1 MKRRVLPILILP
13 LLMMSSC
20 TPTEPQY
27 LESMDSFSH
36 TPRSTDDITYL
47 TDSVYVTFT
56 LSFSE
61 ELNKKGFSHLMV
73 LEKEHPNLLTEQAL
87 EEKNWLMDGKLKFRI
102 PLRNQDE
109 DEAFKTVYVMNHD
122 IRVDYAFLDGLI
134 PFADD

>member
-13 LLMMSSC
+13 LIMMSSC

-27 LESMDSFSH
+27 LESMDSYIH
-36 TPRSTDDITYL
+36 TPRSGGVITYL

-61 ELNKKGFSHLMV
+61 ELNKKGFSHLIV

-87 EEKNWLMDGKLKFRI
+87 EQQNWLMDGKLEFRI

-109 DEAFKTVYVMNHD
+109 EEAFKTVYVLNHD
-122 IRVDYAFLDGLI
+122 IRVDDAFLDGLAPI
-134 PFADD
+134 CDD

>member
-1 MKRRVLPILILP
+1 MKRALPILILP
-13 LLMMSSC
+13 LIMMSSC

-27 LESMDSFSH
+27 LESMDSYIH
-36 TPRSTDDITYL
+36 TPRSGGVITYL

-87 EEKNWLMDGKLKFRI
+87 EKQNLLGDGKLWFRI

-109 DEAFKTVYVMNHD
+109 EEAFKTVYVLNHD
-122 IRVDYAFLDGLI
+122 IRVDDAFLDGLA
-134 PFADD
+134 PFCDD

>member
-27 LESMDSFSH
+27 LESMDSYSH
-36 TPRSTDDITYL
+36 TPRSGGVITYL

-56 LSFSE
+56 LSFSG
-61 ELNKKGFSHLMV
+61 ELNEKGFSHLMV

-87 EEKNWLMDGKLKFRI
+87 EEQSWLGDGKLEFRI

-109 DEAFKTVYVMNHD
+109 DEAFKTVYVLNHD
-122 IRVDYAFLDGLI
+122 IRVDYAYLNGLAPI
-134 PFADD
+134 DDA

>member
-13 LLMMSSC
+13 LIMMSSC

-27 LESMDSFSH
+27 LESMDSYSH
-36 TPRSTDDITYL
+36 TPRSNDHMTYL

-87 EEKNWLMDGKLKFRI
+87 EKQNWLGDGTLWFRI

-109 DEAFKTVYVMNHD
+109 DEAFKTVYVLNHD
-122 IRVDYAFLDGLI
+122 IRVDSALLNALVLL
-134 PFADD
+134 ADD

>member
-1 MKRRVLPILILP
+1 MKRKVLPILILP
-13 LLMMSSC
+13 LVMMSSC

-27 LESMDSFSH
+27 LESMDSYSH
-36 TPRSTDDITYL
+36 TPRSGGVITYL

-87 EEKNWLMDGKLKFRI
+87 EKQNLLGDGKLWFRI

-109 DEAFKTVYVMNHD
+109 EEAFKTVYVLNHD
-122 IRVDYAFLDGLI
+122 IRVDDAFLNGLAPI
-134 PFADD
+134 CDD

>member
-1 MKRRVLPILILP
+1 MKRKVLPILILP
-13 LLMMSSC
+13 LVMMSSC

-27 LESMDSFSH
+27 LESMDSYSH
-36 TPRSTDDITYL
+36 TPRSDGVITYL

-87 EEKNWLMDGKLKFRI
+87 EQQNWLMDGKLEFRI

-109 DEAFKTVYVMNHD
+109 EEAFKTVYVLNHD
-122 IRVDYAFLDGLI
+122 IRVDDAFLNGLA
-134 PFADD
+134 PFCDD